1 LTSIGIPAHLSV
13 IRRRRL
19 YEEVAGR
26 LEAMIQEGQYS
37 AGDQLPSE
45 RDLMKQ
51 FGVGRPAVREA
62 LFALQKMGLVAIN
75 SGERAR
81 VTQPTPKVVFESLA
95 GAARHLLLA
104 PHGVPHFQEARAFF
118 EIGLARYAA
127 QHATADDLDALKRAL
142 EANRQS
148 IDNIHAFERTD
159 VAFHYVLAVIPRNPI
174 FTAIHEAIAAW
185 LTEQRTTT
193 LRTPG
198 QKFVACRA
206 HEAIYEAIA
215 ARDPDRAERAI
226 RAHLDQV
233 VETYWHTQEEENGRI
248 RRHGGLP
255 AEARN
260 VRSIPQAHRRKRA
273 RVAAR

>member
-1 LTSIGIPAHLSV
+1 
-13 IRRRRL
+13 
-19 YEEVAGR
+19 
-26 LEAMIQEGQYS
+26 MIHEGHYS
-37 AGDQLPSE
+37 PGDQLPSE
-45 RDLMKQ
+45 RELMKQ

-62 LFALQKMGLVAIN
+62 LFALRKMGLVAIS

-95 GAARHLLLA
+95 GAARHLLGA
-104 PHGVPHFQEARAFF
+104 PDGVRHFQEARAFF
-118 EIGLARYAA
+118 EVGLARYAA
-127 QHATADDLDALKRAL
+127 QHATAEDLDSSSARWTH
-142 EANRQS
+142 NRQAL
-148 IDNIHAFERTD
+148 DNLHAFERTD
-159 VAFHYVLAVIPRNPI
+159 VGFHYVLAVIPRNPI
-174 FTAIHEAIAAW
+174 FTAIHEAIVAW
-185 LTEQRTTT
+185 LTEQRSIT

-198 QKFVACRA
+198 EQFVAYRA
-206 HEAIYEAIA
+206 HEAIYEAIV
-215 ARDPDRAERAI
+215 ARDPNRAERAM

-233 VETYWHTQEEENGRI
+233 AEPYWHTQEEEHGRL

>member
-1 LTSIGIPAHLSV
+1 MIGIPAPLGA

-26 LEAMIQEGQYS
+26 LEAMIHEGHYS

-95 GAARHLLLA
+95 GAARHLLGA
-104 PHGVPHFQEARAFF
+104 PDGVRHFQEARTFF

-127 QHATADDLDALKRAL
+127 QHATADDLEAAKAAL
-142 EANRQS
+142 ETNRQS
-148 IDNIHAFERTD
+148 LDNLRAFERTD

-174 FTAIHEAIAAW
+174 FTAIHEAVVAW
-185 LTEQRTTT
+185 LTEQRTIT
-193 LRTPG
+193 LRMPG
-198 QKFVACRA
+198 EQFVAYRA
-206 HEAIYEAIA
+206 HAAIYEAIA
-215 ARDPDRAERAI
+215 ARDADRAERAM
-226 RAHLDQV
+226 RSHLDEV
-233 VETYWHTQEEENGRI
+233 AKTYWRTQEEEHGRI

-260 VRSIPQAHRRKRA
+260 VRSLPQAHRRKRA

>member
-1 LTSIGIPAHLSV
+1 MTGIPAQV
-13 IRRRRL
+13 GAIRRRRL

-62 LFALQKMGLVAIN
+62 LFALQKMGLVAISN
-75 SGERAR
+75 GERAR

-95 GAARHLLLA
+95 GAARHLLAA
-104 PHGVPHFQEARAFF
+104 PDGVRHFQEARAFF

-127 QHATADDLDALKRAL
+127 QHATAEDLEELKRAL
-142 EANRQS
+142 AANLQAL
-148 IDNIHAFERTD
+148 DNLYAFERTD
-159 VAFHYVLAVIPRNPI
+159 VAFHYELAVIPRNPI

-185 LTEQRTTT
+185 LTEQRSTT

-198 QKFVACRA
+198 QKFIACRA
-206 HEAIYEAIA
+206 HEAIYDAIV

-233 VETYWHTQEEENGRI
+233 AETYWHTQEEENGRI

-260 VRSIPQAHRRKRA
+260 VRSLPQTHRRKRP

>member
-1 LTSIGIPAHLSV
+1 MTGIPVQLGA

-26 LEAMIQEGQYS
+26 LEAMIQEGHYS
-37 AGDQLPSE
+37 PGDQLPSE
-45 RDLMKQ
+45 RDLMRQ

-62 LFALQKMGLVAIN
+62 LFALQKMGLVAIS

-95 GAARHLLLA
+95 GAARHLLAA
-104 PHGVPHFQEARAFF
+104 PDGVRHFQEARAFF

-127 QHATADDLDALKRAL
+127 QHATPDDLATLRDAL
-142 EANRQS
+142 ETNRKS

-159 VAFHYVLAVIPRNPI
+159 VAFHYMLAVIPRNPI

-185 LTEQRTTT
+185 LTEQRTIT
-193 LRTPG
+193 LRMPG
-198 QKFVACRA
+198 QNFIACRA

-215 ARDPDRAERAI
+215 ARDPDRAERAV

-233 VETYWHTQEEENGRI
+233 VETYWHTQEEEHGRI

-255 AEARN
+255 AEGRN
-260 VRSIPQAHRRKRA
+260 VRSLPQAHRRKRA
-273 RVAAR
+273 RIGAR

>member
-1 LTSIGIPAHLSV
+1 MIH
-13 IRRRRL
+13 
-19 YEEVAGR
+19 EGR
-26 LEAMIQEGQYS
+26 YS

-95 GAARHLLLA
+95 GAARHLLGA
-104 PHGVPHFQEARAFF
+104 PDGVRHFQEARAFF
-118 EIGLARYAA
+118 EVGLARYAA
-127 QHATADDLDALKRAL
+127 QHATDDDLNELKRAL
-142 EANRQS
+142 EANRQAL
-148 IDNIHAFERTD
+148 DNLHAFERTD

-174 FTAIHEAIAAW
+174 FTAIHEAVVAW
-185 LTEQRTTT
+185 LTEQRTIT
-193 LRTPG
+193 LRMPG
-198 QKFVACRA
+198 EQFVAYRA
-206 HEAIYEAIA
+206 HAAIYEAIG
-215 ARDPDRAERAI
+215 ARDPARAERAM
-226 RAHLDQV
+226 RTHLDEV
-233 VETYWHTQEEENGRI
+233 AKTYWHTQEEEHGRI

-273 RVAAR
+273 VVTAR

>member
-1 LTSIGIPAHLSV
+1 MTGIPVQLGAV
-13 IRRRRL
+13 RRRRL
-19 YEEVAGR
+19 YEEVVGR
-26 LEAMIQEGQYS
+26 LEAMIHEGQYS
-37 AGDQLPSE
+37 SGDQLPSE

-104 PHGVPHFQEARAFF
+104 PDGVRHFQEARAFF

-127 QHATADDLDALKRAL
+127 QHATADDLDELRRAL
-142 EANRQS
+142 EVNRQAL
-148 IDNIHAFERTD
+148 DNLYAFERTD

-215 ARDPDRAERAI
+215 ARDPDRAERAM

-233 VETYWHTQEEENGRI
+233 VETYWHTQEEEHGRI

-255 AEARN
+255 AEGRN
-260 VRSIPQAHRRKRA
+260 VRSLPQTHRRKRA